1 MVVSQLKN
9 DLNWSDTYP
18 ETEQLANGGKGL
30 PKSKGTSYDYVRT
43 AFNTYCLTA
52 YSDTQGVPSYYIT
65 SANTAPQEGECPTG
79 SGGDPGGGGNNE
91 DTLADNTPIQ
101 NVTSAQCA
109 ALPVYNGSNNS
120 AVRTVTDSRGTT
132 RTYRIA
138 KLADNKCWMLDN
150 LRLGSTSGT
159 TTLTPANSNIA
170 SNFTLP
176 PVVGDSAASVDAPRV
191 YGPVPGD
198 TSSGATNYGWLYN
211 WSAATAGE
219 TSTSITTGNA
229 PYSICAKGWRLP
241 TGGVLDSG
249 IGEFSDLDRAFGG
262 TGVTS
267 VTSESPPGNVAK
279 WQYTGPFKG
288 VFSGYA
294 QYTSYQWIGFS
305 YPSSAQGAWGDLWSS
320 SAHPSEEEHALSG
333 ASFAQGG
340 VMPNGPRTFRDYG
353 MAIRCIKT

>member
-65 SANTAPQEGECPTG
+65 SANTAPQEGECRTG

-150 LRLGSTSGT
+150 LKLGSTTSS
-159 TTLTPANSNIA
+159 TTLTSADSNVA

-176 PVVGDSAASVDAPRV
+176 RVGGNNTLDYDNPRA

-198 TSSGATNYGWLYN
+198 TGNGATNYGYLYN
-211 WSAATAGE
+211 WPAATAGA
-219 TSTSITTGNA
+219 TRTTNPTFSDKA
-229 PYSICAKGWRLP
+229 ANSICAKGWRLP
-241 TGGVLDSG
+241 VGGNHGSNSG
-249 IGEFSDLDRAFGG
+249 DFADLDRAFGG
-262 TGVTS
+262 TGWAADQGPS
-267 VTSESPPGNVAK
+267 QSQWLSS
-279 WQYTGPFKG
+279 GPFKG
-288 VFSGYA
+288 VFAGHWWWDFSG
-294 QYTSYQWIGFS
+294 
-305 YPSSAQGAWGDLWSS
+305 QGDRGYLWSS
-320 SAHPSEEEHALSG
+320 SPDPVTSDSAAYAGFTTDAVSPGGNSHARHHG
-333 ASFAQGG
+333 YG
-340 VMPNGPRTFRDYG
+340 V
-353 MAIRCIKT
+353 RCLLN